1 MMRFNKTLSLVGVML
16 VHLPAISLSADT
28 HVELQ
33 RNPFERPDI
42 KISGADTA
50 ENSNDPANQ
59 GAPGLRAVLIAG
71 SKSVVNFGGVIL
83 QVGESTNGYKLL
95 AVEEDRV
102 VFRNKG
108 KKIAFSLYEK
118 ERDLNK

>member
-28 HVELQ
+28 QVELQ

-42 KISGADTA
+42 KISAADTA

-59 GAPGLRAVLIAG
+59 DDPGLRAVLIAG

-83 QVGESTNGYKLL
+83 QIGESTNGYKLL

-102 VFRNKG
+102 TFRNKG
-108 KKIAFSLYEK
+108 KKVTFSLYEQ
-118 ERDLNK
+118 ERDLNQ